1 MDMSMDMDIV
11 IAVASLIGAIIF
23 IVLGVLCKF
32 LDDKLSALGKVGL
45 CTMFLC
51 CVAATAVCY
60 ITWTFYALLH

>member
-1 MDMSMDMDIV
+1 MDMNMDIA
-11 IAVASLIGAIIF
+11 IAVAALIGAIIF

-51 CVAATAVCY
+51 CVAAIAVCY